1 MFPPVVEGFS
11 LLPSPPL
18 IFYSFPFP
26 HFWLYPPL
34 LREQYPPSLHRFLMR
49 SPTFARKRVGNY
61 ELGETLGEG
70 TFGKVRRA
78 LHLDSGKSF
87 AIKCLD
93 KQQIEQQNMGAQLK
107 REIAVM
113 KMIRSENIVQFY
125 ECLASKSNVY
135 LVLELITG
143 GELFELLVKER
154 RFTEDRARFFF
165 RQLVM
170 GVQCCHKKGIAH
182 RDLKVSFLQPS
193 FFL

>member
-1 MFPPVVEGFS
+1 
-11 LLPSPPL
+11 
-18 IFYSFPFP
+18 
-26 HFWLYPPL
+26 
-34 LREQYPPSLHRFLMR
+34 MR

-70 TFGKVRRA
+70 TFGKVRKA
-78 LHLDSGKSF
+78 LHIDSGKSF

-135 LVLELITG
+135 LVLELVTG
-143 GELFELLVKER
+143 GELFELLVKEG

-165 RQLVM
+165 RQLIM
-170 GVQCCHKKGIAH
+170 GVQCCHKKGVAH
-182 RDLKVSFLQPS
+182 RDLKVSFL
-193 FFL
+193 